1 MKVAFI
7 STMAGLPWGGSEELW
22 SRTAMR
28 FCGLGHEVE
37 CSVPKWSEPVP
48 ALENLAACG
57 AKLRFRPRRRGV
69 WRRLSE
75 RLVSRSG
82 VEEID
87 AASMRWLRAFEPD
100 LVVISQGGPWEG
112 RQWMVACRKLGL
124 RYAVVVQAHGEA
136 WWPMDSWMADLRNGL
151 EFAEGVYFVSN
162 ANRRLMELQCGME
175 LVNAEVVSNPWNVA
189 HEFDLPYPATDETV
203 RLACVGRLDPQTKG
217 QDLVL
222 QVMAMRKWKS
232 RPIEVSIFGS
242 GPCLESLERMAKM
255 CAVANVNF
263 LGQSE
268 DIRGIWEDHHGLI
281 MPSRHEGL
289 PLAVIEAIWCGRL
302 VIATD
307 VAGNAQH
314 LRDGIDGFIAE
325 APTAK
330 HLDDALERA
339 WQRRHEWMT
348 MANAAKK
355 RLVSELPQDPIGA
368 FAERLQKLVIA

>member
-1 MKVAFI
+1 
-7 STMAGLPWGGSEELW
+7 
-22 SRTAMR
+22 
-28 FCGLGHEVE
+28 
-37 CSVPKWSEPVP
+37 
-48 ALENLAACG
+48 
-57 AKLRFRPRRRGV
+57 
-69 WRRLSE
+69 
-75 RLVSRSG
+75 
-82 VEEID
+82 
-87 AASMRWLRAFEPD
+87 
-100 LVVISQGGPWEG
+100 
-112 RQWMVACRKLGL
+112 
-124 RYAVVVQAHGEA
+124 
-136 WWPMDSWMADLRNGL
+136 
-151 EFAEGVYFVSN
+151 
-162 ANRRLMELQCGME
+162 
-175 LVNAEVVSNPWNVA
+175 
-189 HEFDLPYPATDETV
+189 
-203 RLACVGRLDPQTKG
+203 LDPQTKG

-263 LGQSE
+263 LGQAE

-325 APTAK
+325 APTVR

-339 WQRRHEWMT
+339 WQRRNEWMA

-355 RLVSELPQDPIGA
+355 RLVSELPQDPIGI
-368 FAERLQKLVIA
+368 FAEKLQKLVIA